1 MENYDVRTLL
11 GKEAFDQV
19 YRARDRQTD
28 RPVELKVMIVDG
40 VLYSK
45 RRKWKEQE
53 GERCGW
59 LDEGNAMNY
68 GRSALSPA
76 LLRRHLG
83 HINGVGLT
91 ETTAAALRG
100 GGGDVCKL

>member
-53 GERCGW
+53 GERGDC
-59 LDEGNAMNY
+59 DE
-68 GRSALSPA
+68 LW
-76 LLRRHLG
+76 
-83 HINGVGLT
+83 
-91 ETTAAALRG
+91 
-100 GGGDVCKL
+100 K